1 MNNIFVNFYDGNSG
15 AWVGFANFAIK
26 EVFDKTVHNML
37 QDGYAAEIT
46 NELGEPTPYICQYF
60 STDSDGFA
68 QQRNIN
74 E

>member
-15 AWVGFANFAIK
+15 EWVGFANFAIK
-26 EVFDKTVHNML
+26 QVFNTVVNSML
-37 QDGYAAEIT
+37 QAGYAAEIT
-46 NELGEPTPYICQYF
+46 DELGEPTAYICQYF

-68 QQRNIN
+68 QQGNID